1 MFRKTVH
8 PLDLLLA
15 VLLAATPGGAILYWL
30 AINGRL
36 PFDFLS
42 GTALPADRRVGDAR
56 RHRRN
61 GGFRALVLQP
71 AALSQKQNARRSRA
85 SASTAKRKRPQAAF
99 FSISRFSRSAFTES
113 VSSLALIRKAS
124 SPPR

>member
-1 MFRKTVH
+1 MFNKSIH

-42 GTALPADRRVGDAR
+42 GLLYLVTATSVMLAVI
-56 RHRRN
+56 
-61 GGFRALVLQP
+61 GGMVWFALW
-71 AALSQKQNARRSRA
+71 
-85 SASTAKRKRPQAAF
+85 F
-99 FSISRFSRSAFTES
+99 FS
-113 VSSLALIRKAS
+113 
-124 SPPR
+124 PRR

>member
-30 AINGRL
+30 AISGRL

-42 GTALPADRRVGDAR
+42 GLLYLLTAVAVMLVVI
-56 RHRRN
+56 
-61 GGFRALVLQP
+61 GGMVAFAIW
-71 AALSQKQNARRSRA
+71 
-85 SASTAKRKRPQAAF
+85 F
-99 FSISRFSRSAFTES
+99 FSPKR
-113 VSSLALIRKAS
+113 
-124 SPPR
+124 